1 MTQAEKVRNF
11 IHTHEATEIFTGFW
25 HHFPKSVIELG
36 VDSQIKAHM
45 DFAKKTNVD
54 ILKIMNENEMRSS
67 NKIIN
72 LSDWK
77 NLPKLNSNSKLVSN
91 QKEILER
98 IVFENKGDRYL
109 LATIHGLLASL
120 SHSSGYS
127 YSVSPE
133 IIREHY
139 SRDKSVIKD
148 AIKQIHENTQYMVD
162 IALSSGVDGIY
173 YAALGGE
180 SDKLTDDE
188 FYDILYEPEISLL
201 EQVKGNKDIF
211 LHMCKEKVNLNRYK
225 DYPTDVVNWAMHE
238 SEYTLEE
245 AKKIFNDKIILGGFD
260 DRSGVLVDGT
270 TNEIIKVLNKIV
282 SNFNDTPF
290 IIGADCTL
298 PTEFDLEKINVIKTE
313 LSKEKNK

>member
-1 MTQAEKVRNF
+1 M
-11 IHTHEATEIFTGFW
+11 
-25 HHFPKSVIELG
+25 
-36 VDSQIKAHM
+36 
-45 DFAKKTNVD
+45 
-54 ILKIMNENEMRSS
+54 
-67 NKIIN
+67 
-72 LSDWK
+72 
-77 NLPKLNSNSKLVSN
+77 
-91 QKEILER
+91 ER

-225 DYPTDVVNWAMHE
+225 DYPTDVINWAMHE